1 MLLKLGVKKNNN
13 QQQLN
18 GNPVDAVLKT
28 FYMYDY
34 LNSFDDPQT
43 AIKTITD
50 VAVLL
55 KLGSLDLEEFGSDS
69 RDILK

>member
-1 MLLKLGVKKNNN
+1 
-13 QQQLN
+13 
-18 GNPVDAVLKT
+18 
-28 FYMYDY
+28 MYDY

-55 KLGSLDLEEFGSDS
+55 KLGSLDLEKFGSDS

>member
-18 GNPVDAVLKT
+18 GNPVDTVLKT
-28 FYMYDY
+28 FYMYYY

-55 KLGSLDLEEFGSDS
+55 KLGSLDLEKFGSDS

>member
-1 MLLKLGVKKNNN
+1 
-13 QQQLN
+13 
-18 GNPVDAVLKT
+18 
-28 FYMYDY
+28 MYDY
-34 LNSFDDPQT
+34 LNSFDDLQT

-55 KLGSLDLEEFGSDS
+55 KLGSLDLEKFGSDS